1 MSSTSLPPDTFNN
14 STSTLLH
21 GLFQAFSL
29 IIFSEIGDKTF
40 LIAAILAMRHPRLV
54 VFLGAFSSLA
64 VMSALSAEMGH
75 LLPAL
80 IPRQYTQFAA
90 AVLFLIFGAKMLTE
104 ARAMKGGSG
113 KIKEEMKEAEEEIE
127 EDDAAEGPR
136 LGLVVPLEDMEEG
149 NSPGITRTSWA
160 EGARN
165 FCSLFLGPVF
175 VQAFVLTFL
184 GEWGDRSQIATI
196 ALGAAHNV
204 YIVALGTVIGH
215 SCCTALAV
223 IGGRY
228 VSTKISVKHVTY
240 GGSILFLLFGLIY
253 FYEALSMKPDVDMPI
268 PMDLNG
274 QS

>member
-1 MSSTSLPPDTFNN
+1 MASNTSPLPLTPPATLNDT
-14 STSTLLH
+14 TTTAGLLH

-54 VFLGAFSSLA
+54 VFLGAFASLA
-64 VMSALSAEMGH
+64 LMSVLSAEMGH

-80 IPRQYTQFAA
+80 LPRQYTQFAA
-90 AVLFLIFGAKMLTE
+90 AVLFLIFGAKMLAE

-113 KIKEEMKEAEEEIE
+113 KIKQEMKEAEEEIE

-136 LGLVVPLEDMEEG
+136 LRMVPLEDMEEG
-149 NSPGITRTSWA
+149 HSRGVVAEQGPEGKKEGLAGEGNAQSSPRKARTSCA

-196 ALGAAHNV
+196 ALGAAHV
-204 YIVALGTVIGH
+204 
-215 SCCTALAV
+215 CTLPLAA
-223 IGGRY
+223 
-228 VSTKISVKHVTY
+228 
-240 GGSILFLLFGLIY
+240 GSLYPYSIQFLDFRTCTLWLL
-253 FYEALSMKPDVDMPI
+253 E
-268 PMDLNG
+268 
-274 QS
+274 Q